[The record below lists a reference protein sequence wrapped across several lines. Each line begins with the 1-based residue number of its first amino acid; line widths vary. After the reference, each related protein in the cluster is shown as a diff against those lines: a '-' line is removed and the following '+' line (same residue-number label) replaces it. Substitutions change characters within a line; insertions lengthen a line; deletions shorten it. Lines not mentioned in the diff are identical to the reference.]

1 MEKYRLNP
9 FLRQVAAHYLQKTAS
24 GTEAPSLDELC
35 FVLPNRRSI
44 LFLQNYFKQ
53 LYGRPMLAPRM
64 VTINDFL
71 YQLSGECQTD
81 RVNLLMMLYDCYREL
96 RPDAEPLDEFIFWG
110 DALLG
115 DFSDVDKYDCDP
127 RRIFINISDFKNLDW
142 GLDALNQEQQE
153 ALQRFVSNFFA
164 GSRKGKHDAREQFR
178 KIWNLLYPLYAR
190 FNEVLEEKGC
200 SYEGRVYRR
209 ARDLFA
215 VRPAVDIL
223 DEVFPGTRRYVFA
236 GLNMLTECERFIL
249 KQMSKRSG
257 LAEFCWDYPGAW
269 IAQDDNRASFLR
281 RNEEDFPPAF
291 SLETVTGTP
300 QINVLPVSSAV
311 GQTRQLPAILTQCG
325 ILPPPSSANMDA
337 DLRLESCAL
346 ILPDESLMMSALSA
360 IPDPISSVNVTMG
373 YPISQSDLYPFL
385 CQLLSLQLNIRRPG
399 ADAGPDS
406 SGPRFYHKP
415 VWAIFS
421 SPVFKLFFSRES
433 GLEQQV
439 RDIKLEAQYYIP
451 VSSLSGSPALDLIFR
466 PVVNDP
472 ASADAGQIRQL
483 ADYLLSV
490 LMETGQLLSQN
501 SGRPFEAAFAKA
513 ACQSVSQLM
522 AKELPVRPS
531 TFARIVENLLA
542 GLSIPFEGEPLSG
555 LQVMGPLESRC
566 LDFENLIVLSCNEGV
581 FPRKSVSASFIP
593 PELRAGFGLPTYE
606 NQDAMWAYYFY
617 RMIARSRQVW
627 LLYDNRT
634 EGLKRG
640 EESRFIKQLRYH
652 FNADIIDWTEDLRP
666 VVAAEEDAEKD
677 RVEKTEEM
685 MALIDG
691 MTYSA
696 STLEKYASCPM
707 WFYFAKVEG
716 LSAPAE
722 VSGYL
727 DGSMLGDVF
736 HHTME
741 ALFHSDEKMKADEN
755 PDKRDRSQKTPGMP
769 QVTSARL
776 KDWLGR
782 EEELRWKIHSL
793 IRHKLKVGQV
803 SGRNIVMAEVILNYV
818 LNTLKAE
825 LAYLKEHNADHFNVI
840 DLEHPFSMDYLGVRF
855 CGYIDRIDRLD
866 GGPVRIVDYKT
877 GSDDASCLKMKAETV
892 DKAFTD
898 YKFRAAIQFHLYDA
912 AWQSEHPGAS
922 LLNAMY
928 VPYALSDKVVP
939 EDCPQEAGFTAAM
952 KDRLQGIVDDIR
964 DISVPFT
971 RTADMK
977 KCEYCDF
984 KTICGR

>member
-9 FLRQVAAHYLQKTAS
+9 FLRQVAAHYLETSQAL
-24 GTEAPSLDELC
+24 PLDESC

-44 LFLQNYFKQ
+44 LFLQHYFKQ
-53 LYGRPMLAPRM
+53 MSGRPMLAPRM

-71 YQLSGECQTD
+71 YQLSGERQTD
-81 RVNLLMMLYDCYREL
+81 RVTLLMMLYDCYREL
-96 RPDAEPLDEFIFWG
+96 MPDAEPLDEFIFWG

-115 DFSDVDKYDCDP
+115 DFSDVDKYYCDP
-127 RRIFINISDFKNLDW
+127 RHIFINISDFKNLDW
-142 GLDALNQEQQE
+142 GLDSLNQEQQI
-153 ALQRFVSNFFA
+153 ALQRFVNNFFA
-164 GSRKGKHDAREQFR
+164 ASRSGKRDARGQFR
-178 KIWNLLYPLYAR
+178 KIWNLLHPLYVR
-190 FNEVLEEKGC
+190 FNQVLEEKGC
-200 SYEGRVYRR
+200 SYEGRVYRK
-209 ARDLFA
+209 ARELFA
-215 VRPAVDIL
+215 GRPAVDIL
-223 DEVFPGTRRYVFA
+223 EGKFPGTRRYIFA

-249 KQMSKRSG
+249 KQMGKREG

-269 IAQDDNRASFLR
+269 IAQKDNRASFLQ
-281 RNEEDFPPAF
+281 RNLEDFPQAF
-291 SLETVTGTP
+291 PFESVTQKP
-300 QINVLPVSSAV
+300 QIHVLPVSSAV

-325 ILPPPSSANMDA
+325 ILPPPSSDRKEAE
-337 DLRLESCAL
+337 LHLESCAL
-346 ILPDESLMMSALSA
+346 ILPDEGLMMSALNA
-360 IPDPISSVNVTMG
+360 IPEQIGSVNVTMG
-373 YPISQSDLYPFL
+373 YSISQSDLYPFL
-385 CQLLSLQLNIRRPG
+385 SQILALQLNIRRSG
-399 ADAGPDS
+399 VDAGS

-415 VWAIFS
+415 VWDIFS
-421 SPVFKLFFSRES
+421 SPVFKLFFSREP

-439 RDIKLEAQYYIP
+439 RNIKQEARYYIP
-451 VSSLSGSPALDLIFR
+451 ASSLSGSPALDLIFR
-466 PVVNDP
+466 PVVEEP
-472 ASADAGQIRQL
+472 ASADAGQIRRL
-483 ADYLLSV
+483 AEYLLSL
-490 LMETGQLLSQN
+490 LMEVGALLSGK
-501 SGRPFEAAFAKA
+501 SEMAFEAGFAKA
-513 ACQSVSQLM
+513 AFQAVSQLM
-522 AKELPVRPS
+522 SKELPVRPA
-531 TFARIVENLLA
+531 TFARIVENLLV

-566 LDFENLIVLSCNEGV
+566 LDFEHLIVFSCNEGV

-634 EGLKRG
+634 EGLKKG

-666 VVAAEEDAEKD
+666 VAAAEDEPEKD
-677 RVEKTEEM
+677 QVVKTEEM
-685 MALIDG
+685 MRQIDG
-691 MTYSA
+691 LTFSA

-716 LSAPAE
+716 LSAQAE
-722 VSGYL
+722 VSEYL
-727 DGSMLGDVF
+727 DGGMLGDVF

-741 ALFHSDEKMKADEN
+741 ALFHSDEMMKADEN
-755 PDKRDRSQKTPGMP
+755 PDKRDRSSKTPGMP
-769 QVTSARL
+769 QVSSTRL

-782 EEELRWKIHSL
+782 EDELRWKIHSL
-793 IRHKLKVGQV
+793 IRHKLKTGQV

-825 LAYLKEHNADHFNVI
+825 LAYLKEHGADHFNVI
-840 DLEHPFSMDYLGVRF
+840 DLEHFFSMDYLGVRF

-952 KDRLQGIVDDIR
+952 KDRLQALVDAIR
-964 DISVPFT
+964 DIRVPFT
-971 RTADMK
+971 KTADTK
-977 KCEYCDF
+977 NCERCDF
-984 KTICGR
+984 KNICGR